1 MELGYIGLGA
11 MGGALARRLMLSH
24 KLRVLDLRPDVVAD
38 FAKDGAVPA
47 QDGASLARECDIIM
61 LCLPRSADVR
71 EAIFGPGGLIEG
83 LEPGKIVVDQTSGD
97 PDETRAIAAE
107 LAEKN
112 ITFIDAPVS
121 GGPDGATAGTIAIM
135 AAGPMDAFETVKPY
149 FESISPNVF
158 HCGDIGNA
166 HVLKLVNNT
175 IAACCRL
182 ATLEAVAMGRKYG
195 LSLEKMTEVINK
207 SSGRNGATERMLPKM
222 IEGEPS
228 SKFALALMLKD
239 VALATQ
245 LGINCGA
252 PMMVANVTRGL
263 LQTAHYQAGDGA
275 NLDEAAT
282 TIEAMADMKFTP

>member
-11 MGGALARRLMLSH
+11 MGGALARRLMLSQ

-71 EAIFGPGGLIEG
+71 TAIFGPGGLIEG
-83 LEPGKIVVDQTSGD
+83 LEPGKIIVDQTSGD
-97 PDETRAIAAE
+97 PDETRAMAAE
-107 LAEKN
+107 LAEKG

-135 AAGPMDAFETVKPY
+135 AAGPMDAFETVKPF

-175 IAACCRL
+175 IAACCRV

-239 VALATQ
+239 VSLATQ

-252 PMMVANVTRGL
+252 PMLVANVTRGL
-263 LQTAHYQAGDGA
+263 LQTAHYEAGDGA
-275 NLDEAAT
+275 NLDEAAP
-282 TIEAMADMKFTP
+282 TIEAMADMKFTS

>member
-24 KLRVLDLRPDVVAD
+24 KLRVLDLRPDMVAD

-107 LAEKN
+107 LAEKD

-135 AAGPMDAFETVKPY
+135 AAGPMDAFETVKPF

-158 HCGDIGNA
+158 HCGDVGNA

-175 IAACCRL
+175 IAACCRI

-207 SSGRNGATERMLPKM
+207 SSGRNGATERMLPMM
-222 IEGEPS
+222 IEGQPS

-239 VALATQ
+239 VGLATQ

-252 PMMVANVTRGL
+252 PMLVANVTRGL
-263 LQTAHYQAGDGA
+263 LQTAHYKAGDGA
-275 NLDEAAT
+275 NLDEAAP
-282 TIEAMADMKFTP
+282 TIEAMADMKFTS